1 MSSGR
6 QAHLLLLSV
15 LVVTASTLPVFLTG
29 AAFFQ
34 IGPELD
40 IGPVGLGALTAA
52 FFLTASVSSSPLG
65 RWVQRVGWRRA
76 MRVNLTATAGV
87 VALIPA
93 LARSVWTLGGLL
105 VAAAVMYG
113 SANPAANL
121 ALARHTDPERTATVF
136 GLKHAGI
143 PVSTL
148 LAGLA
153 VPTVVVRFGWRPAFA
168 AAAVLALLVWLLVP
182 RTDVQSAP
190 PLPPGRPPDR
200 LTVRQLRRLAG
211 VAALGAVAAVALGTF
226 MVSAAL
232 DQGISESAA
241 GWLQFAGSGASVAA
255 RVVSGLV
262 VDRRGG
268 SLTGLVALLAVGSV
282 VFLWLPATGG
292 VLFMAAVLAAYATGW
307 GWPGLMTAS
316 VVGADRETAASS
328 SGITQAGVF
337 LGAGGGPIFLGLIVD
352 RWSFAPMWLAVSAC
366 LLVATAIAWSVL
378 RDRRSVSIGS
388 PARIDS

>member
-40 IGPVGLGALTAA
+40 IGPVALGALTAA

-292 VLFMAAVLAAYATGW
+292 VMFMAAVIAAYATGW

-378 RDRRSVSIGS
+378 RDRRSVSV
-388 PARIDS
+388 